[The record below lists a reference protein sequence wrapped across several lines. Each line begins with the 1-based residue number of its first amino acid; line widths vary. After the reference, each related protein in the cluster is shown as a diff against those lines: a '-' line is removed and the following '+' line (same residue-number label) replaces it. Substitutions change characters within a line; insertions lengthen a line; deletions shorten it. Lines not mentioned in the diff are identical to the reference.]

1 MTSKEKDQ
9 ILCAHEIVT
18 SIYCGDLDP
27 FLGVIEEALLHRGL
41 VRSGAPDKGPVVFF
55 TRIMHVDGK
64 RVIKVTNK

>member
-27 FLGVIEEALLHRGL
+27 FLGVIEE
-41 VRSGAPDKGPVVFF
+41 
-55 TRIMHVDGK
+55 
-64 RVIKVTNK
+64 

>member
-1 MTSKEKDQ
+1 MTEEDDI
-9 ILCAHEIVT
+9 ILAAQEIVT

-27 FLGVIEEALLHRGL
+27 FLGVIEDALLHRGL